1 MLDDDARGRS
11 VPQRL
16 CSPSQWHHERL
27 ATFLASIPAHPP
39 LQILP
44 VQPGTPSHKES
55 TNSGTLFNWSTDALI
70 PQAMT
75 RTGKPTKYIHPRDPI
90 SLEKLPVFASCHR
103 KSSWVKRSKKGR
115 AGGIIKVGFDLG
127 DCMEAWASC
136 YGRLEK
142 RRRGLAEGFIKKGGA
157 IGRIKS
163 PHHDR
168 IFKGG

>member
-1 MLDDDARGRS
+1 MAPWTPCHLLGIYPCPPPPPDTTSADWHIFAQRVDKQWQTLQLINWRLDPTGNDADRKAGS
-11 VPQRL
+11 L
-16 CSPSQWHHERL
+16 
-27 ATFLASIPAHPP
+27 
-39 LQILP
+39 
-44 VQPGTPSHKES
+44 
-55 TNSGTLFNWSTDALI
+55 
-70 PQAMT
+70 
-75 RTGKPTKYIHPRDPI
+75 PTKYIHPRDPI

-157 IGRIKS
+157 IGRIKG